1 MAVIEICDVCGKQVS
16 ERDGISFKC
25 SDMNGLSFIGTE
37 PTRSK
42 RSYKI
47 RVCDKCIDN
56 IKDYCRE
63 DNDKY

>member
-16 ERDGISFKC
+16 EEDGISLQC
-25 SDMNGLSFIGTE
+25 SDMNGLSVIGTQLM
-37 PTRSK
+37 RSK
-42 RSYKI
+42 RSYEI

-63 DNDKY
+63 HNDKY